1 MPHCHH
7 TFTVHCLLIG
17 PINWWY
23 SRGPTV
29 VDDLTLTIWFEKSR
43 RSFGV
48 VLIGYWSPSREADLK
63 SMNLSL
69 HLQSRILLSPSSS
82 PSAARE
88 REREREKTNWFQ
100 HTHYAQPLFCVFD
113 TPSIFFTVSRLLWP
127 IDSFFLSFSLS
138 HQSSFIRFAVDDRW
152 RIIFCPVH
160 CFSFS
165 SSTPVQATISLL
177 FALFTAAVYD
187 DDKRD
192 EWMVH
197 SFPLSLSL
205 Y

>member
-1 MPHCHH
+1 MIQQR
-7 TFTVHCLLIG
+7 TYRGRRLDAYNLIWKE
-17 PINWWY
+17 PTLVWRCINWLLVTIAW
-23 SRGPTV
+23 SRFE
-29 VDDLTLTIWFEKSR
+29 VDEFKFALAESNFIITI
-43 RSFGV
+43 
-48 VLIGYWSPSREADLK
+48 I
-63 SMNLSL
+63 
-69 HLQSRILLSPSSS
+69 ITISSE
-82 PSAARE
+82 RE